1 MLEAKSGDTGA
12 GSSMLKLRLREIEEE
27 VRADQGTAQRE
38 REESMMGAD
47 VELENGMCQLQDR
60 LRRYDDELDSL
71 LDRLPGGSSA
81 SASASSDGGYK

>member
-81 SASASSDGGYK
+81 SSSASADGGYK